1 MRSLSS
7 SLLASAA
14 SFRADNSSSSAVPVP
29 PGPEKRLAGER
40 FGFVGDT
47 RGLSSRVRCD
57 SSAEF
62 AAFNLASADLSDAA
76 AAASP
81 ACASILARRAVV
93 HSARA
98 VDARVSA
105 SFARDAVNKTRR
117 HSNCPYEYKNKL
129 TEVLALYP

>member
-1 MRSLSS
+1 MHSLSS

-14 SFRADNSSSSAVPVP
+14 SFRADNSSSSAVPV

-81 ACASILARRAVV
+81 ACASILARRAAV

-117 HSNCPYEYKNKL
+117 QFNCPYEYKNKL
-129 TEVLALYP
+129 TEVLALDT

>member
-14 SFRADNSSSSAVPVP
+14 AFRADNSSSSVVPVP
-29 PGPEKRLAGER
+29 PEKRLAGER
-40 FGFVGDT
+40 SGFVGDT

-62 AAFNLASADLSDAA
+62 AALNLASTDLSDAA

-129 TEVLALYP
+129 TEVFALYP